1 MMPSLGPELHAD
13 SKAWY
18 LASCSWEEKNVLA
31 NSAGT
36 KLLGD
41 QGEYICSAAVFIM
54 FYPVLA

>member
-1 MMPSLGPELHAD
+1 MMPSLGPELHSD

-31 NSAGT
+31 KSAGT

-41 QGEYICSAAVFIM
+41 QGEYIC
-54 FYPVLA
+54 